1 MLFTFPYDRFFFIPF
16 NKQIIIFT
24 VLSLYNCCFFFIF
37 FEWHDYSA
45 VNFPKQRCGLSSVS
59 GCLIL
64 LPFGQCFRY
73 PVFQAVPEIVPIA
86 RSNLIRDDQKKGWGL
101 KRRPNFSAKL
111 EATRGSPYTPFREGY
126 VIQSLFIWRNFWL
139 DIGVENYVFPFS
151 LFWLILVFDVHDD
164 GECGYQWLSSRLQ
177 EYGAWVDN
185 MMTKCS
191 TEGKNICSAKA
202 WFSICRR
209 CGRLLGIYAWC
220 FYFQFVCILGS
231 RWKLISVNW
240 IHPSDRKCNAVIIII
255 ISIITLA
262 NFWC

>member
-1 MLFTFPYDRFFFIPF
+1 MWAVLGLRLF
-16 NKQIIIFT
+16 
-24 VLSLYNCCFFFIF
+24 
-37 FEWHDYSA
+37 
-45 VNFPKQRCGLSSVS
+45 NFAT
-59 GCLIL
+59 IW
-64 LPFGQCFRY
+64 
-73 PVFQAVPEIVPIA
+73 PVFPSSCVPNCPRNSTDSEIKLDQRWSEERLRLETPTQFLCKARGDKRVP
-86 RSNLIRDDQKKGWGL
+86 
-101 KRRPNFSAKL
+101 F
-111 EATRGSPYTPFREGY
+111 TPFREWY

-139 DIGVENYVFPFS
+139 DIGIENYVFPFS

-177 EYGAWVDN
+177 EYGAWVYN

-262 NFWC
+262 NVWC